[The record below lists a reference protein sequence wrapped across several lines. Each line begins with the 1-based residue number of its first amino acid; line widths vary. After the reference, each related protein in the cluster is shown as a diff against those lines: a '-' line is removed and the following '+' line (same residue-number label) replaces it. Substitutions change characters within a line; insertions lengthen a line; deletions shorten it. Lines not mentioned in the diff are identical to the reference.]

1 MAKKKGIC
9 KNVDGCDLA
18 AEKSIQEADSSQFV
32 CSECGKPLFP
42 VEEKKTTGGGN
53 GGIIKIIAGSVVALA
68 LIGGGSYFALSGG
81 GSETGGDSGEPEEVL
96 VESLTIDNSSII
108 LKVGETADL
117 LVKLIPDN
125 YTEDVS
131 IESSDPNVITV
142 DGNHVSAIK
151 SGSAKV
157 VVKTFKSNK
166 SATVDVTVEKKDD
179 EPGSG
184 GSGIGKINLSYGI
197 YEGPL
202 SSGKPDGF
210 GGTITVT
217 SIYTI
222 DLKKAS
228 GETVTVNRGDKIMS
242 VKMENGRLRQ
252 GEIHFADGTRK
263 YISGL

>member
-18 AEKSIQEADSSQFV
+18 AEKTIQEAESSQFV

-42 VEEKKTTGGGN
+42 VEDKKKTGGGN
-53 GGIIKIIAGSVVALA
+53 SGKTKIIAGAVAALA

-81 GSETGGDSGEPEEVL
+81 GDETDGGVIEPKEIL
-96 VESLTIDNSSII
+96 VESLTVDNSSII

-117 LVKLIPDN
+117 LVRVSPEN
-125 YTEDVS
+125 NTEDIS
-131 IESSDPNVITV
+131 TESSDPNIVTV
-142 DGNHVSAIK
+142 DGYHVSANK
-151 SGSAKV
+151 AGSVQV
-157 VVKTFKSNK
+157 VLKTSKSNK
-166 SATVDVTVEKKDD
+166 SATVDVTVERKD
-179 EPGSG
+179 EPGG
-184 GSGIGKINLSYGI
+184 GPGTGKVNISYGF

-202 SSGKPDGF
+202 SGGKPDGF
-210 GGTITVT
+210 GGSITVT
-217 SIYTI
+217 SSYTI

-228 GETVTVNRGDKIMS
+228 GETVTVNRGDKIMN